1 MTETVASIA
10 DATPNQDPPVLAP
23 IVATER
29 IDLMDVLRGFALIG
43 ILLMNVEWFNR
54 PIAELLRLDTT
65 LTGIDH
71 AVAWCVKIFVEGK
84 FYKLFS
90 LLFGMG
96 FAVMLT
102 RAEAKGQPFAAMF
115 VRRMTALLLFGMLH
129 MVLFWGGDILHD
141 YAVGGLLLLGWV
153 ALLRR
158 PRLRRFDTDR
168 FVRRFS
174 LIAIAAPLVIGA
186 TVGFFAGLTRD
197 PGESRRAW
205 EERLRVEPRVEAMLA
220 EAKAGRRDLTSD
232 PKKKK
237 EGKVD
242 LDKLPPAQRIEK
254 QAEKQARSRAE
265 HEKEVADEIK
275 AFSQPSYWEATRFR
289 TVISLQ
295 KLAKTPIFALLVL
308 FPIFLLG
315 FWLIRSGVLR
325 NPEPHLGAYRI
336 VALVGLLFG
345 FLLSIGAYTILNHPA
360 TQLVNAFTAVGFM
373 MNLLGQLLLA
383 AGYLASFV
391 LMMQR
396 VRWRERLQW
405 LAPMGR
411 MALTNYL
418 MHSLILTTL
427 FYGYGFAQFG
437 RIPRAPQM
445 LLVVAIIAMQALLSR
460 WWLSRYQYGPLE
472 WLWRSITYW
481 QWQSLRLPVPV
492 GEPATVSI
500 ANGGAV

>member
-1 MTETVASIA
+1 LTEIVATTA
-10 DATPNQDPPVLAP
+10 DAPTNPAPSVLAP

-54 PIAELLRLDTT
+54 PIAELLRLDTG

-115 VRRMTALLLFGMLH
+115 VRRMAALLLFGMLH

-153 ALLRR
+153 ALFRWR
-158 PRLRRFDTDR
+158 RLRKFDTDR

-174 LIAIAAPLVIGA
+174 LIAIAVPLVVGAAIGF
-186 TVGFFAGLTRD
+186 GYGLARD

-205 EERLRVEPRVEAMLA
+205 EERQRVEPRVEAMLA
-220 EAKAGRRDLTSD
+220 DAKAGRRDLIAD
-232 PKKKK
+232 PKKK

-242 LDKLPPAQRIEK
+242 LDKLPAAQRIEK
-254 QAEKQARSRAE
+254 QAEKHARRRAE
-265 HEKEVADEIK
+265 HDKEVADEIK

-289 TVISLQ
+289 TMFSLQ
-295 KLAKTPIFALLVL
+295 KLAKTPIFALFILL
-308 FPIFLLG
+308 PIFLLG
-315 FWLIRSGVLR
+315 FWLIRSGVVR

-345 FLLSIGAYTILNHPA
+345 FMLSVAAYTILNHPA
-360 TQLVNAFTAVGFM
+360 TQLVNVFSVVGFM
-373 MNLLGQLLLA
+373 MNLCGQLLMA
-383 AGYLASFV
+383 AGYFASFV

-396 VRWRERLQW
+396 ARWRERLHW

-427 FYGYGFAQFG
+427 FYGYAFAQFG
-437 RIPRAPQM
+437 RISRAPQM

-460 WWLSRYQYGPLE
+460 WWLSRFQYGPLE

-481 QWQSLRLPVPV
+481 QWQSLRLPAPV
-492 GEPATVSI
+492 GEPVTSVS
-500 ANGGAV
+500 